1 MAKGDLQFAGEFLV
15 EECKLLTTKGLEID
29 ISALIENINIYEDI
43 FSMTVSGDIL
53 FKDTNNL
60 VLNSPI
66 IGEEKLLL
74 KIQTPQK
81 SPKLHNDDATSV
93 IDYVTTPLQVYKIN
107 TVTRAGDQA
116 LLVSL
121 NFTTQEAFRN
131 QISKISQSY
140 KGDPS
145 EIIEKILRDENYLDS
160 TRNLFV
166 EPTANH
172 IKMVVPNKKPFMA
185 IQHLCEISNSKDNGE
200 APSYLFYE
208 TTKGFHFRTI
218 DGLCTQEPSMIYK
231 ENVPNQLSEQGTID
245 PVKNLE
251 TINNYTV
258 VSTKDTI
265 YNMSEGFYSSKL
277 RVHDLYNKSVK
288 DYDYS
293 YLDNFDKDTHTD
305 GNSPIISK
313 STDARTQ
320 KGLTE
325 YPDTKLYV
333 STTSATKHFYESEDY
348 PYQSDNLDK
357 TLQRRKSRIRQLQ
370 RGIKLQ
376 LETPGQTYIQAGDII
391 ELNIGSSSVSTGD
404 KLDKQLSGKHL
415 VTTLRH
421 EFNIGADPRH
431 MLHMETVKDSLE
443 EDFPSSGPQYSNT
456 GSAKKIIV

>member
-1 MAKGDLQFAGEFLV
+1 
-15 EECKLLTTKGLEID
+15 
-29 ISALIENINIYEDI
+29 
-43 FSMTVSGDIL
+43 
-53 FKDTNNL
+53 
-60 VLNSPI
+60 
-66 IGEEKLLL
+66 
-74 KIQTPQK
+74 
-81 SPKLHNDDATSV
+81 
-93 IDYVTTPLQVYKIN
+93 
-107 TVTRAGDQA
+107 
-116 LLVSL
+116 
-121 NFTTQEAFRN
+121 
-131 QISKISQSY
+131 
-140 KGDPS
+140 
-145 EIIEKILRDENYLDS
+145 
-160 TRNLFV
+160 
-166 EPTANH
+166 
-172 IKMVVPNKKPFMA
+172 
-185 IQHLCEISNSKDNGE
+185 
-200 APSYLFYE
+200 
-208 TTKGFHFRTI
+208 
-218 DGLCTQEPSMIYK
+218 
-231 ENVPNQLSEQGTID
+231 
-245 PVKNLE
+245 
-251 TINNYTV
+251 
-258 VSTKDTI
+258 
-265 YNMSEGFYSSKL
+265 MSEGFYSSKL